1 MDEKVE
7 AESLFKGKKSLYGD
21 SVKHMFVD
29 SRLGNYVKPSCV
41 KMCHDFSR
49 QRVQSFT
56 VYYVT
61 VYIVYYIDL
70 L

>member
-29 SRLGNYVKPSCV
+29 SRLGYYVKPSCV

-49 QRVQSFT
+49 QET
-56 VYYVT
+56 VNYS
-61 VYIVYYIDL
+61 IL
-70 L
+70 C